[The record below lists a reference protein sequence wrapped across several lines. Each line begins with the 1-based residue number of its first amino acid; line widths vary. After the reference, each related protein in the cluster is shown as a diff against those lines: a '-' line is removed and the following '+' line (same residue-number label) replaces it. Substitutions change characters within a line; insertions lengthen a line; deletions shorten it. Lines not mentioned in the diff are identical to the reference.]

1 MYKRN
6 KRRGIWFH
14 IIHSYLNLVDKTS
27 TFCIVGKEK
36 LDNNQMV
43 GYWHTDSYPMQ
54 LFLKKIQYDF
64 KSISV
69 IVTADKRGDYIE
81 QMIESF
87 GAKAFRVRDGLK
99 MKESYS
105 NMLYEA
111 KKEGKILATA
121 LDGPLGPLHKPKRLL
136 FLLAKQADKEMVYI
150 YFTYSKCIRLKNR
163 WDNYVIP
170 LPFTKIQANVENIGK
185 ITNIQLNSIKNESF
199 VLKYE

>member
-1 MYKRN
+1 
-6 KRRGIWFH
+6 
-14 IIHSYLNLVDKTS
+14 
-27 TFCIVGKEK
+27 
-36 LDNNQMV
+36 MV

-54 LFLKKIQYDF
+54 LLLKKIQYDF

-69 IVTADKRGDYIE
+69 VVTADSRGDYIE

-87 GAKAFRVRDGLK
+87 GAKTLRVRDGLR
-99 MKESYS
+99 MKESFS
-105 NMLYEA
+105 NMLLEA
-111 KKEGKILATA
+111 KKNGKILATA

-150 YFTYSKCIRLKNR
+150 YFTYSRCIRLRYR

-170 LPFTKIQANVENIGK
+170 LPFTRINAHVETIGN
-185 ITNIQLNSIKNESF
+185 ITNDHLNGIKNETY